1 MRSTGSWEWI
11 WSAIESMAST
21 CGVSGSWMTV
31 LVVVGIVGCIGSG
44 RCVFRTKC
52 CVEIIFCW
60 LVLEGL

>member
-52 CVEIIFCW
+52 LRVQSK
-60 LVLEGL
+60 GTK